1 MTNETRVIQPTVA
14 SDHMTVNIAKG
25 ISDNFRK
32 EYISVTPV
40 THNTQSKSE
49 IVSVENTGQETG
61 DVKYNVSSLTEII
74 NNEIRR
80 VNARSNQDRHTVDT
94 TVVSTESGSSAGG
107 VIGTSVE
114 SIQTE
119 SGSNAGIGSGTSVVT
134 TETQSGSNTGSV
146 IGSSVGGTQ
155 AESGTNAGSVT
166 TVTNVTR
173 VDVTTNIGGSQ
184 MAPASGASGSI
195 LVNSDLLD
203 TSKATSLTKESVMGI
218 DTGSTKDI
226 SKTDTIQIGGNS
238 KTVTTSS
245 NTESVSTVSNNINA
259 GLPEIHVNPDISK
272 GIKSVERLT
281 ITEHKV
287 IREQTPRISK
297 TSKTVTTVTTKT
309 NQPLTVEQS
318 FNTQSITTA
327 DNSQITGGNAVKV
340 IDDVDKMG
348 IIRSTDT
355 GGFFTGDT
363 SNVKTTSTDI
373 GGFSTG
379 DTSNVKIAST
389 DIGGVSTVDTSNI
402 KTASTVKTISTD
414 IAGDNRDVK
423 TGSTIAVGGNQG
435 SVTKTV
441 TVEKIQVSKGGASQM
456 TTDSR
461 TIGESSVDSTLGTDL
476 HMQSTSGIGSS
487 VDTRKSTQ
495 TASVVPVVS
504 SSSDSHASVTNI
516 NSNTGS
522 SQSAVNVVDKGNTIG
537 SIGSIPS
544 GVRQTSKTTV
554 TVVETKS
561 GGIRTG
567 SNTRSGSKTS
577 VVSISGDRQSSSTLD
592 DTAVDQTLTAEI
604 SKSNEAG
611 TIEKVI
617 VTNTTDIKSSSS
629 IPLDVSQTGETRS
642 EHTVT
647 VLETKSSGVGTDANT
662 ESGRKASV
670 ISTSGIKQSSDNVDG
685 TTATEILTDKTIQ
698 SNVAEIGGPSVSDTG
713 IKTIGIDTKI
723 VNIAQTEDSKNS
735 LLGSSSTSQTNRT
748 ETILTKA
755 SDTNIKTNT
764 ASADS
769 TSSDIHRKASIGNG
783 TPFIVETTIVETITR
798 TFGRGKQGPGT
809 NANLTMDT
817 SHKSEQITV
826 DNTDIGA
833 NRMES
838 TMAEVNSNS
847 VTKSESTVVKNIT
860 ETESAGRVSFDT
872 NLKTPGT
879 LPSLPDNMSLISSLN
894 TVKTNSQSSLQE
906 SSSLVVDQEPSTL
919 PPIIAVNPEEI
930 VQPADI
936 NIVPAGYIQD
946 ITTLPPIHVPVVDPL
961 FITEQSMAK
970 LVDAPRTEH
979 VSVKTVKTID
989 NPTVESSIIR
999 TGGTSRTKHV
1009 SVKTVKTIENPAV
1022 KSSVTRTG
1030 GVPRTEYVSVKTV
1043 KAIENP
1049 TVESSAIRTEGAP
1062 RTEHVS
1068 VKTVKTIKNPAVE
1081 SSVSRTGGTSRT
1093 EHVSVKT
1100 IKTIE
1105 NPVVESS
1112 VIRTGVAPRT
1122 EHVSVKTVK
1131 TIENPTVESSVIR
1144 TGGAP
1149 RTDHVSVK
1157 TVNTIENPTV
1167 ESSVTHTGGAPR
1179 TEHMSVKTVKTIE
1192 NPAVESSVTR
1202 TGGTSRTEHVSVKNV
1217 KKMENTKVESSVI
1230 RTGGAPRTEHA
1241 SVKTVK
1247 TIEHP
1252 TVESSVVRTGVSP
1265 RTEHVSVK
1273 TVKTI
1278 ENPIVESTVIRTGG
1292 APQTEHVSVKTAKTI
1307 ENPTMESSVTRTGGV
1322 SAIGNGDITYI
1333 LNETTVHVFDSMN
1346 NSTVYKTTTK
1356 EIKAIGTDNSS
1367 NLNTDTGSQSVN
1379 SAVILQNVNDVSS
1392 TNKGG
1397 VITSVTTDNDMATSN
1412 KELTSVTESKSTTNK
1427 VVPLVEGN
1435 QSTSNKVVT
1444 VTRTETSSTTSKVDS
1459 SNSNDA
1465 IPSISVNTD
1474 GSTNKAV
1481 SSTQLNT
1488 ETSVHETVNTKS
1500 ANSVAV
1506 PGIIVDANLLD
1517 TMPRSKSEFQVASDT
1532 SSITNTNSDK
1542 LEIAILPSKSSI
1554 SKVTTVISKTTSTG
1568 TGNTDMLGQ
1577 TSSSGSVD
1585 LKSKI
1590 SGNSASTSTNTIV
1603 ETDSSSSSA
1612 PINTIATIETT
1623 KSIAGTDTSS
1633 VTDNKS
1639 TISDK
1644 STSLVVSSNEGDTRE
1659 IASGVHTGNIDAS
1672 NVISSSTTT
1681 ITKTKT
1687 SEIAASGSNAP
1698 TSTTKNIDTFGNEI
1712 KMSNSN
1718 FNTEI
1723 VDGSSII
1730 EVVNAKISHNTAA
1743 LADNSSNI
1751 EQTSNIVENTGIN
1764 SNVAGNANV
1773 ARIDSN
1779 IEITSANSGDT
1790 ANILVDTTKGND
1802 LNVVMTSG
1810 NNANIDA
1817 SSTGA
1822 VVSGSLDS
1830 NALDTNISTLFLT
1843 GSTIDATTNKSTN
1856 YNFSISTDALFVD
1869 GKINKTSI
1877 NEINSEL
1884 SVNEE
1889 FQVSTE
1895 TPSYGMD
1902 NLAVMSMVG
1911 GELGEGLGLGLGGG
1925 EMGENLHA
1933 GLLAGSLMAAAA
1945 GDMSSSVSMA
1955 THVLDTSFG
1964 DATLAET
1971 SNTTSDAI
1979 NNAYFENESKVTNYV
1994 DTMGQDV
2001 GISNDHLNS
2010 ATGEMST
2017 TNNAMINSVTSD
2029 NQNSIGGIYQ
2039 QNGGNLNLNT
2049 PRGVNKKTV
2058 ETKTITKTFNTANT
2072 QPMIS
2077 STVDSTGLSYESLS
2091 KDNIKSGLNTNK
2103 VNAWGI
2109 VTNSNAGNKS
2119 PLITSDTSPGFEIKP
2134 VNIFNITTV
2143 EVFNNQSSVT
2153 LSNVESPATRV
2164 TKLTKLRDIPTI
2176 AGQDLPTANSISIS
2190 ENTISKTKEVR
2201 TDTGTKTKEINT
2213 DTGTKTKEMRTD
2225 AGTKTKEIRTDTG
2238 TKTKEIYTETGSN
2251 YVESSATTGG
2261 NYVKSNVDTRI
2272 NYGANT
2278 ADVGNTNVE
2287 REPTRPDVSRITR
2300 ATPEYRILEEMVKM
2314 LQYLSEY
2321 FTVKSNTGYKI
2332 FGGTDNTVS
2341 QTSNENKILVVDKN
2355 SERTVSDTT
2364 NKQTNSNIA
2373 FLNNVK
2379 SQNEVVLTEEKFST
2393 QQEVRRKLD
2402 QGLQTPVEL
2411 DIPSVKTVIKTL
2423 ENQSKAKMAEVK
2435 TDATVPQ
2442 VVEQTTLPAMEAMST
2457 PDMIYY
2463 TSTPFMISTSTP
2475 MPPTINDMFSTTE
2488 VPIAITTNGLPS
2500 RQGLKET
2507 ANVDNVGI
2515 KSDKKV
2521 VTVSQTENVGTLQ
2534 HDNLG
2539 IKSDKNVVTVTQSEN
2554 TGAVQH
2560 DNLGIKSDKKVVT
2573 LAKTEN
2579 VGAVRHNAVDGLGVN
2594 QVLKAESMKTDSQQQ
2609 DTGEVLTSSTN
2620 GGIDNRTSTVI
2631 IIETITIETKK
2642 IPKSGVKQQR
2652 EIVEVIEAPGTTVGT
2667 DIDTRVKSDVINT
2680 DTMITKNDRIMN
2692 EKRVNTEIVQNE
2704 AINHIIDTNTG
2715 NKKAEQTNT
2724 AQTELKTLNSH
2735 SMPIIDKEIITTKVK
2750 KIGSE
2755 AQNVIKIDAQTNMPT
2770 KSPSTTAILTVE
2782 ENTPVQNINNIK
2794 DDRSTVVETTI
2805 TKTVEKTPNNGK
2817 VNAVAIDVSASK
2829 TADLK
2834 MTTVDG
2840 HGNLENTGGSSTL
2853 VVTDTTAAPPLVAA
2867 TTLDKITNN
2876 AKTESVHQIIEV
2888 QHVTK
2893 PENTLDITKPDTT
2906 LDITKSETTLNSNN
2920 VVTGEVYVTEN
2931 INHEQKFTHKAAAG
2945 FTPRTHIEDPG
2956 VSPPS
2961 WLFDVATTVP
2971 TTTTTQRMPTRQIL
2985 DVIGSMLPGNIIS
2998 ILLGF
3003 FNMFLQNF
3011 GLGLLILFSNC

>member
-1 MTNETRVIQPTVA
+1 MKI
-14 SDHMTVNIAKG
+14 
-25 ISDNFRK
+25 
-32 EYISVTPV
+32 
-40 THNTQSKSE
+40 
-49 IVSVENTGQETG
+49 
-61 DVKYNVSSLTEII
+61 
-74 NNEIRR
+74 
-80 VNARSNQDRHTVDT
+80 
-94 TVVSTESGSSAGG
+94 
-107 VIGTSVE
+107 
-114 SIQTE
+114 
-119 SGSNAGIGSGTSVVT
+119 
-134 TETQSGSNTGSV
+134 
-146 IGSSVGGTQ
+146 
-155 AESGTNAGSVT
+155 
-166 TVTNVTR
+166 
-173 VDVTTNIGGSQ
+173 
-184 MAPASGASGSI
+184 APASGASGSI
-195 LVNSDLLD
+195 LVNSNLLD
-203 TSKATSLTKESVMGI
+203 TSKATSLTEESVMGI

-226 SKTDTIQIGGNS
+226 SKPDTIQIGGNS

-245 NTESVSTVSNNINA
+245 NTESVSTVSNTASTNNINA

-309 NQPLTVEQS
+309 KQPLTVEQS
-318 FNTQSITTA
+318 FNTQSITAA

-348 IIRSTDT
+348 IIRSTD
-355 GGFFTGDT
+355 
-363 SNVKTTSTDI
+363 N

-379 DTSNVKIAST
+379 DTSNVKIASA

-414 IAGDNRDVK
+414 IAGDNRDAK

-476 HMQSTSGIGSS
+476 NMQSTSGIGSS
-487 VDTRKSTQ
+487 VEIDTRKSTQ

-504 SSSDSHASVTNI
+504 SSSDSHASVTNV

-522 SQSAVNVVDKGNTIG
+522 SQSAVNVVDRGNTIG

-554 TVVETKS
+554 TVVETNS
-561 GGIRTG
+561 SGIRTG
-567 SNTRSGSKTS
+567 SNTGSGSKTF
-577 VVSISGDRQSSSTLD
+577 VVSISGDRQRSSTLD

-698 SNVAEIGGPSVSDTG
+698 SNVAETGGPSVSDTG
-713 IKTIGIDTKI
+713 IKTIGMDTKI
-723 VNIAQTEDSKNS
+723 VNIEQTEDSKNI

-755 SDTNIKTNT
+755 SDTNIKSNT

-769 TSSDIHRKASIGNG
+769 TSSDIHGKASIGNG

-817 SHKSEQITV
+817 SHKSEQVTV

-946 ITTLPPIHVPVVDPL
+946 ITTLPPIDVPVVDPL

-970 LVDAPRTEH
+970 LLDAPRTEH

-1009 SVKTVKTIENPAV
+1009 SVKTVKTIENPVV

-1030 GVPRTEYVSVKTV
+1030 GVPRTEHVSVKTV

-1068 VKTVKTIKNPAVE
+1068 VKTVKTFENPAVE

-1100 IKTIE
+1100 FKTIE

-1112 VIRTGVAPRT
+1112 VIRTGVAPRMD
-1122 EHVSVKTVK
+1122 HVSVKTVK
-1131 TIENPTVESSVIR
+1131 
-1144 TGGAP
+1144 
-1149 RTDHVSVK
+1149 
-1157 TVNTIENPTV
+1157 TIENPTV

-1192 NPAVESSVTR
+1192 NPVVESSVTR

-1217 KKMENTKVESSVI
+1217 KEMENTKVESSLI
-1230 RTGGAPRTEHA
+1230 RTEGAPRTEHA

-1307 ENPTMESSVTRTGGV
+1307 ENPAMESSVTRTGGV
-1322 SAIGNGDITYI
+1322 SAIGNDDITYI
-1333 LNETTVHVFDSMN
+1333 LNETTVHVFDPVN

-1356 EIKAIGTDNSS
+1356 EIKAIGTDHSS

-1427 VVPLVEGN
+1427 VVPLVGGN

-1444 VTRTETSSTTSKVDS
+1444 VTRTETSSTTNKVDG

-1568 TGNTDMLGQ
+1568 TGNNDILGQ

-1585 LKSKI
+1585 LKSEI

-1612 PINTIATIETT
+1612 PVNTIATIETT

-1687 SEIAASGSNAP
+1687 SEIAASGSNGP
-1698 TSTTKNIDTFGNEI
+1698 TSTTKNIDTSGNEI
-1712 KMSNSN
+1712 KISNSD

-1723 VDGSSII
+1723 ADGSSII
-1730 EVVNAKISHNTAA
+1730 EVVNANISHNTAA
-1743 LADNSSNI
+1743 LADKSSNI
-1751 EQTSNIVENTGIN
+1751 EQTSNIVEKTGIN
-1764 SNVAGNANV
+1764 SNVAGNTNV

-1802 LNVVMTSG
+1802 LNVIMTSG

-1822 VVSGSLDS
+1822 EVSGSLDS

-1843 GSTIDATTNKSTN
+1843 GSAIDATTNKSTN

-1869 GKINKTSI
+1869 GKINKTST

-1895 TPSYGMD
+1895 APSYGMD

-1911 GELGEGLGLGLGGG
+1911 GELGEGLGLSLGLGLGGG
-1925 EMGENLHA
+1925 EIGENLHA

-1955 THVLDTSFG
+1955 THGLDTSFG
-1964 DATLAET
+1964 DAILAET
-1971 SNTTSDAI
+1971 SNTTSDVI
-1979 NNAYFENESKVTNYV
+1979 NNAYFENESKATNYV
-1994 DTMGQDV
+1994 DTKGQDV

-2091 KDNIKSGLNTNK
+2091 KDNIKSGLHTNK

-2164 TKLTKLRDIPTI
+2164 TKLTKLRDVPTI

-2261 NYVKSNVDTRI
+2261 NYVESNVDTRI

-2287 REPTRPDVSRITR
+2287 RESTRPDVSRITR

-2411 DIPSVKTVIKTL
+2411 DIHSVKTVIKTS

-2435 TDATVPQ
+2435 ADATVPQ
-2442 VVEQTTLPAMEAMST
+2442 VVEQTTLPAMEATST

-2475 MPPTINDMFSTTE
+2475 MPPTINDMFSTTTE

-2500 RQGLKET
+2500 RQVLKET

-2521 VTVSQTENVGTLQ
+2521 VTVSQIENVGTLQ

-2539 IKSDKNVVTVTQSEN
+2539 IKSDKNVVTVAQSEN
-2554 TGAVQH
+2554 TVAVQH

-2579 VGAVRHNAVDGLGVN
+2579 VGTVRHNAVDGLGVN
-2594 QVLKAESMKTDSQQQ
+2594 QILKAESMKTDSQQQ
-2609 DTGEVLTSSTN
+2609 GTGEVLTSSTN
-2620 GGIDNRTSTVI
+2620 GSIDNRTSTVI

-2642 IPKSGVKQQR
+2642 IPKSGVKQQLATGETR

-2724 AQTELKTLNSH
+2724 SQTELKTLNSH
-2735 SMPIIDKEIITTKVK
+2735 SLPIIDKEIITTKVK

-2755 AQNVIKIDAQTNMPT
+2755 AQNVIKIDAHTNMPT

-2782 ENTPVQNINNIK
+2782 ENTPVQNVNNIK

-2817 VNAVAIDVSASK
+2817 VNAVAIDVSASR

-2840 HGNLENTGGSSTL
+2840 HGNVENTAGSSTL

-2888 QHVTK
+2888 EHVTK
-2893 PENTLDITKPDTT
+2893 PETTLDITKPDTT

-2931 INHEQKFTHKAAAG
+2931 INHEQTFTHKAAAG

-2961 WLFDVATTVP
+2961 WLFDVATTAP

-2985 DVIGSMLPGNIIS
+2985 DVIGSMLRGNIIS

-3003 FNMFLQNF
+3003 FHMFLQNF